1 MKLKEI
7 RFSCTIGGAPF
18 SVSTLKDV
26 RADGIALTVRYED
39 GVLTTA
45 VDVETDEEV
54 IIERL
59 YAVFETV
66 YGEDDR
72 IFLNGYESWTDSY
85 EHGIRDRMRGLDHLP
100 RFIIDKYAF
109 DRYGDYGFVTYP
121 NTRGMLHGFSYGYV
135 RSGRR
140 FRFVGSLSE
149 DSGFTILRTDTER
162 GLLTAEKDC
171 TGLHVA
177 GHWEGLCLLTC
188 EGSEAEVFDR
198 WQAMLGVQVR
208 PEAKPLF
215 GYTSWYRHYPNISED
230 ILLGDLAAM
239 QALPHRAD
247 VFQVDDG
254 YQTAVGDWLSVD
266 AGKFP
271 NGMAAVAAA
280 IRAAGMTPGLW
291 MAPFA
296 AEETSVV
303 FQVHPDWFVKDADGE
318 PLKGGSNWSG
328 FYCLDIYHDEV
339 RAYLRDV
346 FRTVTQAWGY
356 GLLKLDFLYAACI
369 LPRHDKTRGQVMADA
384 MAFLREIAGDA
395 LLLGCGVPLASAF
408 GRVDYCRIGCDVSL
422 DWDDKPHMRL
432 MHRERVSTRTTI
444 LDSVFRR
451 QLNGRMFWNDPDVF
465 LLRDGQTSLTG
476 EQKQA
481 LGTVNA
487 LTGGVLF
494 TSDDVA
500 SYTEAQSRFLARMLR
515 LREAEV
521 VSAEI
526 SGGLLKLRYRLEGR
540 LVSKVIPL

>member
-1 MKLKEI
+1 M
-7 RFSCTIGGAPF
+7 
-18 SVSTLKDV
+18 
-26 RADGIALTVRYED
+26 
-39 GVLTTA
+39 
-45 VDVETDEEV
+45 
-54 IIERL
+54 
-59 YAVFETV
+59 
-66 YGEDDR
+66 
-72 IFLNGYESWTDSY
+72 
-85 EHGIRDRMRGLDHLP
+85 
-100 RFIIDKYAF
+100 
-109 DRYGDYGFVTYP
+109 
-121 NTRGMLHGFSYGYV
+121 
-135 RSGRR
+135 
-140 FRFVGSLSE
+140 
-149 DSGFTILRTDTER
+149 
-162 GLLTAEKDC
+162 
-171 TGLHVA
+171 
-177 GHWEGLCLLTC
+177 
-188 EGSEAEVFDR
+188 
-198 WQAMLGVQVR
+198 
-208 PEAKPLF
+208 
-215 GYTSWYRHYPNISED
+215 
-230 ILLGDLAAM
+230 
-239 QALPHRAD
+239 
-247 VFQVDDG
+247 
-254 YQTAVGDWLSVD
+254 
-266 AGKFP
+266 
-271 NGMAAVAAA
+271 
-280 IRAAGMTPGLW
+280 
-291 MAPFA
+291 
-296 AEETSVV
+296 
-303 FQVHPDWFVKDADGE
+303 
-318 PLKGGSNWSG
+318 
-328 FYCLDIYHDEV
+328 